1 MPIGVIPSLRSTSG
15 APVLVTASVWTQ
27 DSHLNDPDSHLV
39 QSDVSVIHEA
49 ITPSE
54 IRSVGPGEAGDV
66 RLALPLS
73 IPGRVRRHL
82 LRGLAATAGVTV
94 TTVVDAPI
102 AVLANHLH
110 FIASN
115 ATDPA
120 AIIAPRPG
128 TANRLHVL
136 LAGQSNGSISM
147 VVADLTNRRLMAI
160 GSVTTAE
167 EIRSLVSRAGH
178 LVPQSGSEELGLYAH
193 ASWAE
198 VAPSVHLVIGH
209 SLTDDQSNLVSDI
222 FGPQTFVPAL
232 LSGHLAALTG
242 LAHLHQLARWS
253 APWPT
258 ARVHL
263 GSGWTRQPGPLRSD
277 AEEHLTRIR
286 AGGDLRFSDFSG
298 APLRLRAGSVRAAGC
313 VLPERLGSQPRLR
326 LVDDGRLLLF
336 GPAGSRPLA
345 ARLRWPIPGSGNQTI
360 GIEAVSGAG
369 VELLDV
375 ESMPYEPSLKCPP
388 ATAADAAA
396 SHQPPLLVP
405 E

>member
-1 MPIGVIPSLRSTSG
+1 M
-15 APVLVTASVWTQ
+15 WTE
-27 DSHLNDPDSHLV
+27 DVGLNDPDSHPV
-39 QSDVSVIHEA
+39 QSDISVVHEA
-49 ITPSE
+49 ITPTE
-54 IRSVGPGEAGDV
+54 IRSVGPGEADDV
-66 RLALPLS
+66 RLTLPLS
-73 IPGRVRRHL
+73 LPARVRRHL

-102 AVLANHLH
+102 AVLANHLQI
-110 FIASN
+110 IATN
-115 ATDPA
+115 APDPD

-128 TANRLHVL
+128 TSTRLHVL
-136 LAGQSNGSISM
+136 LTGQGNGSISM

-160 GSVTTAE
+160 GSVTTAA
-167 EIRSLVSRAGH
+167 EIRGLVGRSRH
-178 LVPQSGSEELGLYAH
+178 LVPRNGSEELELYPH

-209 SLTDDQSNLVSDI
+209 SLTDDQSHLVRDI
-222 FGPQTFVPAL
+222 FGPQTFVPAH
-232 LSGHLAALTG
+232 LSGDLAALTG

-298 APLRLRAGSVRAAGC
+298 QPLRLRAGSVRAAGC

-345 ARLRWPIPGSGNQTI
+345 ARLRWPIPGSGNRTI
-360 GIEAVSGAG
+360 GLEALSGAG
-369 VELLDV
+369 VELLDA
-375 ESMPYEPSLKCPP
+375 EPVPFEASRGYPP
-388 ATAADAAA
+388 ATAADAALA
-396 SHQPPLLVP
+396 SSRSL
-405 E
+405 

>member
-1 MPIGVIPSLRSTSG
+1 M
-15 APVLVTASVWTQ
+15 WTE
-27 DSHLNDPDSHLV
+27 DVDLNDPDSHLT
-39 QSDVSVIHEA
+39 QSDISVVHEA
-49 ITPSE
+49 ITPTE
-54 IRSVGPGEAGDV
+54 IRSVGPGEAEDV

-73 IPGRVRRHL
+73 LPARVRRHL

-110 FIASN
+110 IIATN
-115 ATDPA
+115 APDPD

-128 TANRLHVL
+128 TSTRLHVL
-136 LAGQSNGSISM
+136 LTGQSNGSISM
-147 VVADLTNRRLMAI
+147 VVADLTNSRLMAI

-167 EIRSLVSRAGH
+167 EIRGLVSRARH
-178 LVPQSGSEELGLYAH
+178 LAPRNGSEELELYPH

-209 SLTDDQSNLVSDI
+209 SLTDGQSHLVKDI
-222 FGPQTFVPAL
+222 FGPQIFVPAH
-232 LSGHLAALTG
+232 LSGDLAALTG
-242 LAHLHQLARWS
+242 LAHLNQLARWS

-286 AGGDLRFSDFSG
+286 AGGDLRFSDLSG
-298 APLRLRAGSVRAAGC
+298 QPLSLRAGSVRAAGC

-345 ARLRWPIPGSGNQTI
+345 ARLRWPIPGSGNRTI

-369 VELLDV
+369 VELLDAENV
-375 ESMPYEPSLKCPP
+375 RFEPSLGYPP
-388 ATAADAAA
+388 ATAADAAVA
-396 SHQPPLLVP
+396 SSHSL
-405 E
+405 